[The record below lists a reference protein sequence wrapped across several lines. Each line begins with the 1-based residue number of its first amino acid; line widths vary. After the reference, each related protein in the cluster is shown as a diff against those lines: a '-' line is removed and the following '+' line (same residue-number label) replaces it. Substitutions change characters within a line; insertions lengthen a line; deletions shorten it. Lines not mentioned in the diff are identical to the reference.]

1 MYNQRIALDAV
12 PYRELI
18 QFVLILSQ
26 SYTTVAYGIE
36 CLQCESKQIPPAV
49 FWRFSQT
56 VENF

>member
-1 MYNQRIALDAV
+1 MSIGWKMYNQRIALDAV

-49 FWRFSQT
+49 F
-56 VENF
+56 